1 MEEGVGAWFS
11 KAPSPPSPNL
21 GWESYTASMHSMC
34 LALHRVMITGVHVCL
49 LQYITLGDQKCLL
62 CVCIFDSTQHD
73 AFFSLRTPQTF
84 VELKIKPL
92 LSRDVINHRDQRH
105 VI

>member
-1 MEEGVGAWFS
+1 MGLG
-11 KAPSPPSPNL
+11 SPKHLPPPPPTWAGRATL
-21 GWESYTASMHSMC
+21 PGYTASMHSMC